1 MRRIL
6 LWLGIGAL
14 FLLLAGCGPSLGKEA
29 ALDTPAGKPAGIVI
43 KMLDVGQGDAL
54 LIQTGEQTILID
66 SGDVDARDKLQH
78 ELQAAGVTVIDKL
91 IITHPHADHLGGAEM
106 LFQRYKV
113 REVYDN
119 GQLTTTALY
128 RRYLKDIKQKQIAY
142 KALKAGDMLDFGG
155 GVSFQVLSP
164 TAELL
169 QASKDLN
176 GNSIVGR
183 LAYGAFSM
191 LFTGDSE
198 AETEKGILQRYG
210 SQLKSTVLKSPH
222 HGSKT
227 SSSTRYLKAV
237 APEAVLISLG
247 AGNDYGH
254 PHKVTLKR
262 YEKQGCKVYRTDQS
276 GTITVETDG
285 KTYQIKGA
293 K

>member
-1 MRRIL
+1 
-6 LWLGIGAL
+6 
-14 FLLLAGCGPSLGKEA
+14 
-29 ALDTPAGKPAGIVI
+29 
-43 KMLDVGQGDAL
+43 
-54 LIQTGEQTILID
+54 
-66 SGDVDARDKLQH
+66 
-78 ELQAAGVTVIDKL
+78 
-91 IITHPHADHLGGAEM
+91 M

-183 LAYGAFSM
+183 LAYGEFSM